1 MRAHA
6 QEGVPPLVVTSC
18 LRVTMG
24 EVRSHGIT
32 RPVVRRSASPIACA
46 LVSHSRRP
54 LFRREEL
61 PVEGSFWEA
70 ESEIAFPV
78 LEDVEA
84 VLVGNGRIEL
94 FGLVRID

>member
-1 MRAHA
+1 M
-6 QEGVPPLVVTSC
+6 
-18 LRVTMG
+18 
-24 EVRSHGIT
+24 
-32 RPVVRRSASPIACA
+32 
-46 LVSHSRRP
+46 RRP

-61 PVEGSFWEA
+61 PVEGPFREP